1 MLEPTQMVGFSL
13 LVLEVTFRAVGT
25 APEKGN
31 FSFAYTDVEFN

>member
-1 MLEPTQMVGFSL
+1 MSRVFYYENLI
-13 LVLEVTFRAVGT
+13 VTIRAVGA